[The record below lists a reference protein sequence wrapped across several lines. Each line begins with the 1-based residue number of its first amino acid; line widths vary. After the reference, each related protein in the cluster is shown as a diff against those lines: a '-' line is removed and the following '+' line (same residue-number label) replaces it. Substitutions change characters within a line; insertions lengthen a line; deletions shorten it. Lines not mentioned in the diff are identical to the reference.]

1 MSLVAETLDRRILLA
16 PASGALEGEV
26 VFFLFPL
33 KEVEEVLSDAAV
45 LPVPF
50 APPALPGVA
59 VWRDRAIPV
68 IDLEAAFGL
77 GGGWRPG
84 RSRYLAV
91 RSRGRSGLIRTST
104 GLRILRTPEG
114 RPRAAPLDF
123 PSELARGVFEGAE
136 GLLVAPRVGALL
148 SGAVPAVLDI
158 EPEGKEGGTR
168 MTDRVILVVEDSP
181 TNLRLITDALR
192 GDGYDIRTAMDGE
205 EAIEKALSGTPDLM
219 VLDVILP
226 KKNGF
231 QVCRHLR
238 NQAATRDLKIL
249 MLTSKNQESDRFW
262 GLRQGADEYMTKPY
276 EMDDLRTA
284 VRRLIEPETGS

>member
-1 MSLVAETLDRRILLA
+1 MSPVAETLDRRILLA
-16 PASGALEGEV
+16 PASGTLEGEV

-33 KEVEEVLSDAAV
+33 RAVEEVLSDAAV

-59 VWRDRAIPV
+59 IWRDRVTPV

-77 GGGWRPG
+77 RGGWR
-84 RSRYLAV
+84 RRKNRYLAV
-91 RSRGRSGLIRTST
+91 RSRGRSGLIRSSS
-104 GLRILRTPEG
+104 GLRILRSPEG
-114 RPRAAPLDF
+114 RPRAAPLDL
-123 PSELARGVFEGAE
+123 PPELARGVFEGAE
-136 GLLVAPRVGALL
+136 GLLVVPRVGALL

-158 EPEGKEGGTR
+158 EPEGEEGGTR

-192 GDGYDIRTAMDGE
+192 GDGYAIRTAMDGE
-205 EAIEKALSGTPDLM
+205 EAIEKALSEPPDLM

-238 NQAATRDLKIL
+238 NQAETREMKIL

-262 GLRQGADEYMTKPY
+262 GLRQGPDEYMTKPY

>member
-1 MSLVAETLDRRILLA
+1 VTGRADAAVSRVLLA
-16 PASGALEGEV
+16 PAAGTVEGEA
-26 VFFLFPL
+26 VFFVFALR
-33 KEVEEVLSDAAV
+33 EVAEVTSETAL

-50 APPALPGVA
+50 APAAAPGVA
-59 VWRDRAIPV
+59 VWRDRVAPV

-77 GGGWRPG
+77 AGGWR
-84 RSRYLAV
+84 RRAKRYLAV
-91 RSRGRSGLIRTST
+91 RSRGRWGLIRS
-104 GLRILRTPEG
+104 GAALRIVRAPEG
-114 RPRAAPLDF
+114 RRRETPADMPPALV
-123 PSELARGVFEGAE
+123 RGVFEGAE
-136 GLLVAPRVGALL
+136 GLLVAPRLGAILT
-148 SGAVPAVLDI
+148 GAAFPVSTV
-158 EPEGKEGGTR
+158 EPEGEEGGAR
-168 MTDRVILVVEDSP
+168 MTNRVILVVEDSP

-192 GDGYDIRTAMDGE
+192 GDGYAIRTAKDGE
-205 EAIEKALSGTPDLM
+205 EAIEKAMAETPDLM

-238 NQAATRDLKIL
+238 SQAETQGLKIL

>member
-1 MSLVAETLDRRILLA
+1 VTGHADAAASRVLLA
-16 PASGALEGEV
+16 PAAGTVEGEA
-26 VFFLFPL
+26 VFFVFTLR
-33 KEVEEVLSDAAV
+33 EVAEVTPESEL

-50 APPALPGVA
+50 APSAAPGVA
-59 VWRDRAIPV
+59 LWRGRVAPV

-77 GGGWRPG
+77 AGGWR
-84 RSRYLAV
+84 RRVNRYLAV
-91 RSRGRSGLIRTST
+91 RSRGRWGLIRS
-104 GLRILRTPEG
+104 GSALRILRMPEG
-114 RPRAAPLDF
+114 RLRETPAEMP
-123 PSELARGVFEGAE
+123 PELVRGVFEGAE
-136 GLLVAPRVGALL
+136 GLLVAPRLGAILT
-148 SGAVPAVLDI
+148 GAAPTISTA
-158 EPEGKEGGTR
+158 EPEGEEGGTR

-192 GDGYDIRTAMDGE
+192 GDGYAIRTATDGE
-205 EAIEKALSGTPDLM
+205 EAIEKALAEKPDLM

-226 KKNGF
+226 KRNGF

-238 NQAATRDLKIL
+238 NQAETRELKIL